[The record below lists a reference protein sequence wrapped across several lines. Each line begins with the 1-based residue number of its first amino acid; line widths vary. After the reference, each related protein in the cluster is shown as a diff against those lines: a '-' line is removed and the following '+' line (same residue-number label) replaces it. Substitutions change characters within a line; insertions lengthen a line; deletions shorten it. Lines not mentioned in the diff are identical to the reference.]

1 MTTTNPLRVAITGAA
16 GQIGYQLAFR
26 IASGQLFGP
35 DQPVTLQLLEIP
47 PALGALQ
54 GVAMEL
60 EDCAFDTLYGIVT
73 TDNAA
78 TAFRDADAALLV
90 GARPRGPG
98 MERKDLLLAN
108 AEIFSV
114 QGRALNDTASRDV
127 KVLVVGNP
135 ANTNALIARENA
147 PDLDPKNFTAMTRLD
162 HNRAKAMLAVKA
174 GAHVSDVDGVIIWGN
189 HSATQVPDLAH
200 ATVRGEPALKLVS
213 SDWYSGEFIPAVQ
226 QRGATIIK
234 ARGASSAA
242 SAASAAIDHVRD
254 WVHGSPEGQWVS
266 MAVASDGSYGIAEG
280 VVYSYP
286 VTCRDG
292 NYSIVAGLDIGTDC
306 AERMKTSY
314 EELLEER
321 SGVAELL

>member
-1 MTTTNPLRVAITGAA
+1 MTTSTPLRVAITGAA

-35 DQPVTLQLLEIP
+35 NQPVVLQLLEIP
-47 PALGALQ
+47 QAMDALA

-60 EDCAFDTLYGIVT
+60 DDCAFDSLHSVVIS
-73 TDNAA
+73 DDAA
-78 TAFRDADAALLV
+78 TGFKDADAAFLV

-108 AEIFSV
+108 AQIFSA
-114 QGRALNDTASRDV
+114 QGRALNEAASRDV

-147 PDLDPKNFTAMTRLD
+147 PDIDPRNFTAMTRLD
-162 HNRAKAMLAVKA
+162 HNRAKAMLASKT
-174 GAHVSDVDGVIIWGN
+174 GSHVSNVDGVIIWGN

-200 ATVRGEPALKLVS
+200 ATVNGKPALDQIS
-213 SDWYSGEFIPAVQ
+213 SDWYASEFIPAVQ
-226 QRGATIIK
+226 QRGAAIIK

-254 WVHGSPEGQWVS
+254 WMLGSPQGQLVS

-286 VTCRDG
+286 VTCTAG
-292 NYSIVAGLDIGTDC
+292 SYSIIQDLDINDDC
-306 AERMKTSY
+306 SARMKTSY